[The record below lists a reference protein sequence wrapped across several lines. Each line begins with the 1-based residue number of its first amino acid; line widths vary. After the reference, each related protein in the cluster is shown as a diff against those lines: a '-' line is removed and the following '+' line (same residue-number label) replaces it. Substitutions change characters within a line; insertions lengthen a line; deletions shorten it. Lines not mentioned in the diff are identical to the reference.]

1 MSQPI
6 YLLRVSLRNAGHPRD
21 AIIDTAHFLGKK
33 IDQTMDGDLPAPPAG
48 GITASQI
55 TY

>member
-6 YLLRVSLRNAGHPRD
+6 YLLRASLKNAGHPRD
-21 AIIDTAHFLGKK
+21 AIIDPAHFLGKK
-33 IDQTMDGDLPAPPAG
+33 IDQTMDGALPAQTAG

-55 TY
+55 TP